1 MAIRR
6 LMMMGL
12 TNYIRSLIKTF
23 ETQVN
28 SNQGQFEAEDCIYS
42 TLDSLNK
49 INLLESA
56 YTILTPNSFFESE
69 VAGLYPTI
77 TNTPI
82 VNRLSYTN
90 LFHTGWSNGFTSFS
104 TVSLTNPFG
113 GTYSN
118 QVVET
123 ASSGVHYMGQSI
135 DVLIGVSYTFS
146 IYLKK
151 GNGATSPD
159 IMQLYFANNGF
170 NATLC
175 GNFNI
180 NTGVVTAQTGLSASI
195 VSAGN
200 SWWRCSITA
209 AASSTSIATV
219 AGITFVNN
227 NASATKNPSYLGVI
241 TSNTYAYGAQVEV
254 GTLTTYQ
261 EIDFTA
267 PIVNNYAGFLRG
279 SSLYTSRTNSLGV
292 VETIPWNITQYS
304 EDISFWTLN
313 GVTSTQRAEY
323 SPINTLTATRV
334 IETTGN
340 QTHFVNPT
348 TVTLR
353 EIVPL
358 TCSIYMKKGIG
369 ASASNWMQLTLINA
383 AVAGTQRVNFNIDT
397 GTVGTFSVVTT
408 PIITDVGNG
417 WWYCQA
423 TFIPATIT
431 SATNIAV
438 YFTNNSSTA
447 ARAFSYTGNINSDVY
462 LWGAQCVEGNTS
474 LPYLPT
480 TNRQNFPRLNYYDTN
495 PNTIITCPT
504 FLLESSITNLL
515 LNSEVFSSTWI
526 TSNMTVTPDTAISP
540 NGIQAGDTLTA
551 TSSNAYITQSAQGTT
566 SNVARIFSVWLKR
579 KTGSG
584 NISLQSGDVS
594 QVVTINSLSWTRCW
608 ITNNLMSGTYSSSGT
623 SYAVTTT
630 SPHGLITGDS
640 IRFDSTSGS
649 ASDQSISS
657 ITVTSITQFTFTG
670 TSATTSGSCIII
682 SNSCKII
689 IASNGDEVYVWG
701 AQLEA
706 SMSLNIQNT
715 SNIIPTSY
723 ISTGTTTVTRSADT
737 VIAKNPATSQ
747 VSFYVRIKRL
757 AGTNN
762 SASPFIL
769 FSDGSSTG
777 TSINSIHCVG
787 LVSGLINW
795 YYRLNNSTVSLAT
808 NAIYSPDEEDFF
820 TILITG
826 DSSASYKFNIWM
838 NGSLIISSTASIDIS
853 ALRYTSF
860 GLTQPTTFLDKY
872 ITWDRVLTNDEITAL
887 FSYPYY
893 NTGYTT
899 TNVELQHVINRA
911 YAEGFTLPSTSTL
924 AYCDTL
930 ITEMKNDGVW
940 NLSDV
945 YLNFAYNDTNLSGFS
960 RINWKNPYGAL
971 GLATVFGTI
980 TLTTQGFSNDGTT
993 YNYIN
998 TNFNPANI
1006 QANYT
1011 LNNAGRLFVI
1021 ASDLTFI
1028 VSRYYDSANTSAN
1041 RILRA
1046 STSNITINATTL
1058 TGENISTSGVGLK
1071 SLMRDDSTNVRFQ
1084 NGSTVYNRTST
1095 STSVS
1100 NTTQVI
1106 GGQNGSASADAVY
1119 ANYWMGGSLT
1129 NSQIDN
1135 FRTYYN
1141 QYLVNIGLTAFA

>member
-1 MAIRR
+1 
-6 LMMMGL
+6 MMGL

-42 TLDSLNK
+42 VLDSLNK

-56 YTILTPNSFFESE
+56 YTILTPNSFFEGK

-77 TNTPI
+77 NNTPI

-90 LFHTGWSNGFTSFS
+90 LFHTGWSNGFTSFI
-104 TVSLTNPFG
+104 TVSVTNPFG

-118 QVVET
+118 QVAET
-123 ASSGVHYMGQSI
+123 ASTGSHTMGQSI

-151 GNGATSPD
+151 GIGATSPD

-170 NATLC
+170 NSTLC

-195 VSAGN
+195 ASAGN
-200 SWWRCSITA
+200 SWWRCSITT
-209 AASSTSIATV
+209 AASSTSIATF
-219 AGITFVNN
+219 AGISFINN
-227 NASATKNPSYLGVI
+227 NPTGTKNPSYLGAT
-241 TSNTYAYGAQVEV
+241 TSNTYAYGAQVEI

-261 EIDFTA
+261 EIDSTSQ
-267 PIVNNYAGFLRG
+267 IVNNYAGFLRG
-279 SSLYTSRTNSLGV
+279 SSLYTSRTNGLGV
-292 VETIPWNITQYS
+292 IETIPWNITQYS

-313 GVTSTQRAEY
+313 AVTSTQRAEY

-334 IETTGN
+334 IETVGN
-340 QTHFVNPT
+340 QAHFINPVS
-348 TVTLR
+348 VTLR

-369 ASASNWMQLTLINA
+369 ASASNWMQLTLLNA
-383 AVAGTQRVNFNIDT
+383 TVAGTQRVNFDINT
-397 GTVGTFSVVTT
+397 GTIGTFSAATT
-408 PIITDVGNG
+408 PIITDAGNG

-423 TFIPATIT
+423 TFIPATI
-431 SATNIAV
+431 SNATNIAV

-447 ARAFSYTGNINSDVY
+447 ARAVTYTGNINSDVY

-495 PNTIITCPT
+495 PNTTITCPT

-515 LNSEVFSSTWI
+515 LNSEFFSSSWV
-526 TSNMTVTPDTAISP
+526 TSNITVTPDTIISP
-540 NGIQAGDTLTA
+540 NGIQSGDTLTA
-551 TSSNAYITQSAQGTT
+551 TSSNAYITQSAQGTP
-566 SNVARIFSVWLKR
+566 SNIARIFSVWLKR

-608 ITNNLMSGTYSSSGT
+608 ITNNLMTGTYSSSGT

-630 SPHGLITGDS
+630 SPHGLINGDA
-640 IRFDSTSGS
+640 IRFDVTVGL
-649 ASDQSISS
+649 ATDQNISS
-657 ITVTSITQFTFTG
+657 ITVTSTTQFTFTG
-670 TSATTSGSCIII
+670 TSATTSGSCNII

-689 IASNGDEVYVWG
+689 IASNGDEVYAWG
-701 AQLEA
+701 AQLEV
-706 SMSLNIQNT
+706 SMATNIQNT

-723 ISTGTTTVTRSADT
+723 VSTGSTTITRSADT
-737 VIAKNPATSQ
+737 LIAKNPATSQ
-747 VSFYVRIKRL
+747 VSFYARIKRL
-757 AGTNN
+757 GGTNN
-762 SASPFIL
+762 AASPFIL

-795 YYRLNNSTVSLAT
+795 YYRANNATVSLAT
-808 NAIYSPDEEDFF
+808 NTIYSPDEGDFF

-838 NGSLIISSTASIDIS
+838 DGSLIISSTATIDIS
-853 ALRYTSF
+853 ALKYTLF
-860 GLTQPTTFLDKY
+860 GLTQPTAFLDKY

-899 TNVELQHVINRA
+899 TNTELQHVINRA

-924 AYCDTL
+924 GYCDTL
-930 ITEMKNDGVW
+930 ITEMKNDGLW

-945 YLNFAYNDTNLSGFS
+945 YFNFAYNDTNLSAFS

-971 GLATVFGTI
+971 GLATIFGTI
-980 TLTTQGFSNDGTT
+980 TLTTQGFSNDGTVG
-993 YNYIN
+993 NYIN

-1006 QANYT
+1006 QTNYT

-1028 VSRYYDSANTSAN
+1028 TSRYYDSANTSAN
-1041 RILRA
+1041 RIFRGTT
-1046 STSNITINATTL
+1046 STILVNATTL
-1058 TGENISTSGVGLK
+1058 TGGNILTAGVGLK
-1071 SLMRDDSTNVRFQ
+1071 SLMRDDSTNIRFQ

-1095 STSVS
+1095 STAVS

-1106 GGQNGSASADAVY
+1106 GNQGGSSAADAVY
-1119 ANYWMGGSLT
+1119 ANYWMGGSLSNT
-1129 NSQIDN
+1129 QVDN

>member
-1 MAIRR
+1 
-6 LMMMGL
+6 MMGL
-12 TNYIRSLIKTF
+12 TNYIRSLIRTF

-28 SNQGQFEAEDCIYS
+28 SNQGQFEAEDCIYN
-42 TLDSLNK
+42 TLDQLNK

-56 YTILTPNSFFESE
+56 YTVLTPNSFFEGE

-90 LFHTGWSNGFTSFS
+90 LFHTGWANNFTSFS

-118 QVVET
+118 QVAET
-123 ASSGVHYMGQSI
+123 ASTGSHTMGQSI

-170 NATLC
+170 NSTLC

-200 SWWRCSITA
+200 SWYRCSITA
-209 AASSTSIATV
+209 TALSTSIATV
-219 AGITFVNN
+219 AGIAFVNN
-227 NASATKNPSYLGVI
+227 NPTATKNPSYLGVT

-261 EIDFTA
+261 EIDFIS
-267 PIVNNYAGFLRG
+267 PIVNNYAGFLRS

-304 EDISFWTLN
+304 EDISFWTLTA
-313 GVTSTQRAEY
+313 VTSTQRAEY

-334 IETTGN
+334 IETVGN
-340 QTHFVNPT
+340 QAHFINPVS
-348 TVTLR
+348 VTLR

-369 ASASNWMQLTLINA
+369 ASASNWMQLTLINS

-408 PIITDVGNG
+408 PIITDAGNG

-423 TFIPATIT
+423 TFIPATIA

-447 ARAFSYTGNINSDVY
+447 ARAVSYTGNINSDVY

-495 PNTIITCPT
+495 PNIISTCPT

-515 LNSEVFSSTWI
+515 LNSEFFSSTWV
-526 TSNMTVTPDTAISP
+526 TSNITVTPDTLISP
-540 NGIQAGDTLTA
+540 NGIQSGDTLTA
-551 TSSNAYITQSAQGTT
+551 TSNNAYITQSAQPVT
-566 SNVARIFSVWLKR
+566 SNIARIFSVWLKR

-584 NISLQSGDVS
+584 DISLQSGNVS

-608 ITNNLMSGTYSSSGT
+608 ITNNLMVGTYNSSGT
-623 SYAVTTT
+623 SYTVTTT
-630 SPHGLITGDS
+630 LPHGLINGDA
-640 IRFDSTSGS
+640 IRFDAVSGVTT
-649 ASDQSISS
+649 DQNISS
-657 ITVTSITQFTFTG
+657 ITVTSTTQFTFTG
-670 TSATTSGSCIII
+670 TSATTSGSCNII

-689 IASNGDEVYVWG
+689 IASNGDEVYAWG
-701 AQLEA
+701 AQLEV

-723 ISTGTTTVTRSADT
+723 ISTGSATVTRSPDT
-737 VIAKNPATSQ
+737 LIAKNPATYQ
-747 VSFYVRIKRL
+747 VSFYARMKRL

-762 SASPFIL
+762 TSAPFIL
-769 FSDGSSTG
+769 FSDGSSVP

-795 YYRLNNSTVSLAT
+795 YYRLNNVNISLAT
-808 NAIYSPDEEDFF
+808 NAIYSPDEADFF
-820 TILITG
+820 TVLITA
-826 DSSASYKFNIWM
+826 DSSATYKFNIWM
-838 NGSLIISSTASIDIS
+838 DGSLIVSSTASIDIS
-853 ALRYTSF
+853 ALKYTSF
-860 GLTQPTTFLDKY
+860 GLTQPTVFLDKY
-872 ITWDRVLTNDEITAL
+872 FAWDRVLTNDEINSL
-887 FSYPYY
+887 FLYPYY

-899 TNVELQHVINRA
+899 TNTELQQVINRA
-911 YAEGFTLPSTSTL
+911 YAEGFTLPSTSTIT
-924 AYCDTL
+924 YCDTL

-945 YLNFAYNDTNLSGFS
+945 YFNFTYNDTNLSAFS
-960 RINWKNPYGAL
+960 RINWKNPYGVL
-971 GLATVFGTI
+971 GLATLSGG
-980 TLTTQGFSNDGTT
+980 LTYQSNGFKGDGSTGYLDT
-993 YNYIN
+993 M
-998 TNFNPANI
+998 FNPSISRSNAS
-1006 QANYT
+1006 YS
-1011 LNNAGRLFVI
+1011 LNNAGRI
-1021 ASDLTFI
+1021 TI
-1028 VSRYYDSANTSAN
+1028 VSNAGTLSGVNAYLEGTAGSAVNGLRLANTAGHY
-1041 RILRA
+1041 
-1046 STSNITINATTL
+1046 INQGTNPL
-1058 TGENISTSGVGLK
+1058 SPGVNMTGTGLK
-1071 SLMRDDSTNVRFQ
+1071 SIMRDSSTNVRLQ
-1084 NGSTVYNRTST
+1084 NGSTLTSSTANST
-1095 STSVS
+1095 SIP
-1100 NTTQVI
+1100 NATQVLFR
-1106 GGQNGSASADAVY
+1106 GSSFWVDATIASY
-1119 ANYWMGGSLT
+1119 YMGGSLT
-1129 NSQIDN
+1129 NTQIEN